1 MANTKISELTT
12 WTGDTTGFYVVVD
25 NSGLTQTYKVSKETL
40 LGSSQ
45 TLLQI
50 TKTTAQTMFN
60 VSTTRITGWGTA
72 SLSQNAT
79 EFDTSTGFFT
89 ATKTAKYL
97 VNAILQMG
105 SAGDNIGVEYNLSI
119 FKNSTAIS
127 QARYF
132 SETSNGVFKN
142 SMTCTALVSVVSGD
156 TMSLQVYQNSG
167 GDRFINTS
175 GTYLSIQQLP
185 YQV

>member
-12 WTGDTTGFYVVVD
+12 WTGNTAGFYLVVD

-40 LGSSQ
+40 LGSSP

-50 TKTTAQTMFN
+50 TKTTAQTMPN
-60 VSTTRITGWGTA
+60 ISTTRITGWGTA
-72 SLSQNAT
+72 SISQNAD
-79 EFDTSTGFFT
+79 EWNSSTGIFT

-97 VNAILQMG
+97 VNSILQMG
-105 SAGDNIGVEYNLSI
+105 SAGDPVGTEYDLYIYKNLTI
-119 FKNSTAIS
+119 IS
-127 QARYF
+127 QSRFFA
-132 SETSNGVFKN
+132 ETVDGVFKN
-142 SMTCTALVSVVSGD
+142 SLNCMALVSVVSGD
-156 TMSLQVYQNSG
+156 TITTNVYHNGG

-175 GTYLSIQQLP
+175 GTYLTIQQLP